1 MVRDLVQMVTEAIH
15 PPEELLRGLATNNQ
29 EKVVVCGSNAVD
41 R

>member
-1 MVRDLVQMVTEAIH
+1 MLTETIH

-29 EKVVVCGSNAVD
+29 EKVVVYGSNAVD